1 MRRQSQRTET
11 LENGPD
17 RTFLWGGRRAFTL
30 IELLS
35 VIAIIGLLAGL
46 ILGVFPA
53 VSQRAKRGGVKTQ
66 LAALQTAIDRY
77 HSQKGY
83 YPPDNP
89 SAADLPPLFYE
100 LTGTLRDENAQ
111 QYQTTFHGSQTL
123 SAAQVLSSFSI
134 KGFLNSGGTREEA
147 VNFYESLRPSQF
159 KEIGANKLRVLVVPF
174 KGTNVANPDLNT
186 WHYVS
191 SNPAHNLDS
200 YDLWAEIVIKGKT
213 NVIGNWKE

>member
-1 MRRQSQRTET
+1 
-11 LENGPD
+11 
-17 RTFLWGGRRAFTL
+17 
-30 IELLS
+30 
-35 VIAIIGLLAGL
+35 
-46 ILGVFPA
+46 VFPA

-66 LAALQTAIDRY
+66 LAALQSAVDRY

-89 SAADLPPLFYE
+89 NAADLPPLFYE
-100 LTGTLRDENAQ
+100 LTGTLYNEAAQ
-111 QYQTTFHGSQTL
+111 QYQTTFHGSQTI
-123 SAAQVLSSFSI
+123 SAGQVSSFFSI
-134 KGFLNSGGTREEA
+134 KGFLNSGATREEA

-159 KEIGANKLRVLVVPF
+159 KETGPNNLRVLVVPF
-174 KGTNVANPDLNT
+174 KGTNAVNADFNT

-191 SNPAHNLDS
+191 TNPAHNPDS

>member
-1 MRRQSQRTET
+1 MIHLSQWMEA
-11 LENGPD
+11 LEIRLG
-17 RTFLWGGRRAFTL
+17 RSVRSCGRRAFTL

-46 ILGVFPA
+46 ILGVLPA
-53 VSQRAKRGGVKTQ
+53 VAQRGKRGGVKTQ

-89 SAADLPPLFYE
+89 TSADLPPLFYE
-100 LTGTLRDENAQ
+100 LTGTLYNETAQ
-111 QYQTTFHGSQTL
+111 EYQTSVHGNQTIP
-123 SAAQVLSSFSI
+123 AAQVASFFSI
-134 KGFLNSGGTREEA
+134 KGFLNTGSTREEA

-159 KEIGANKLRVLVVPF
+159 KTAGANNLRVLVVPF
-174 KGTNVANPDLNT
+174 NGTNAAKPDFNT

-191 SNPAHNLDS
+191 SNPVHNPDS